1 MTAVRRR
8 YVEGRFGQV
17 HARIAQPVKDGGKR
31 PLLLIHMSPMTGRI
45 FEVLAG
51 EMGEDRL
58 SVAFDTPGYGQ
69 SDAPDTQPTIKT
81 YAAALGEAMDALA
94 PDGPIDVL
102 GYHTGSLTATA
113 LAALSPARVGRL
125 VLIGAP
131 LFTPQERTTFK
142 SYYGPTSPSADGE
155 HLAKRWRGFV
165 HHYQRPGM
173 SLDEVAEH
181 FEEAMTGGANAWWGH
196 AAAFDYDLEAA
207 LKALAHPT
215 LILKTGDD
223 LARQTEPARH
233 LSPHIDM
240 LDAPGWGHGFA
251 TTHARDV
258 AGVLRAWL
266 DAGSREARA
275 GVMDAPAP
283 ASALGPMWPPPE
295 AGSFAPE

>member
-8 YVEGRFGQV
+8 YVEGHFGQV
-17 HARIAQPVKDGGKR
+17 HARIAQPDRDCGKR

-45 FEVLAG
+45 FEALAG

-69 SDAPDTQPTIKT
+69 SDAPDTQPSIET
-81 YAAALGEAMDALA
+81 YAAALGEAMEALA
-94 PDGPIDVL
+94 PDGPFDIL

-113 LAALSPARVGRL
+113 LAALSPGRVGRL

-131 LFTPQERTTFK
+131 LFSPDERATFR
-142 SYYGPTSPSADGE
+142 SYYGPTSPCADGE

-173 SLDEVAEH
+173 SLEEVAEH

-196 AAAFDYDLEAA
+196 AAAFDYELEAA

-215 LILKTGDD
+215 LIL
-223 LARQTEPARH
+223 RPAMTLPSRPSQRGTFRRTSTCSTRPAGAMA
-233 LSPHIDM
+233 LPPPTPGT
-240 LDAPGWGHGFA
+240 LPPCCAPGSMPG
-251 TTHARDV
+251 
-258 AGVLRAWL
+258 AGR
-266 DAGSREARA
+266 R
-275 GVMDAPAP
+275 
-283 ASALGPMWPPPE
+283 GPP
-295 AGSFAPE
+295 